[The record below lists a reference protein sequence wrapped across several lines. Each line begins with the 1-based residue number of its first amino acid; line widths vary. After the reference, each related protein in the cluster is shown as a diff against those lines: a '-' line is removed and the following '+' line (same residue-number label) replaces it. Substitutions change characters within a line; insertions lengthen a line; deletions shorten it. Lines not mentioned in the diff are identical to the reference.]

1 MLGDGLKGEELE
13 KQPVGIWSYCEYMV
27 LMEALFDLA
36 VPNGSSTKFVEVPA
50 LGEKNVALAEAV
62 AVHLRGFQ
70 RDRFDDREINMSI
83 LDIGHS
89 KIGKRY
95 GRSID
100 RLALG
105 NSSLNR
111 SEERR
116 VGKECVSTCRSR
128 WSPYH

>member
-1 MLGDGLKGEELE
+1 
-13 KQPVGIWSYCEYMV
+13 MV
-27 LMEALFDLA
+27 LMEARFDLA

-105 NSSLNR
+105 NSSLNLCDVVQRRLLPPAWGSR

-116 VGKECVSTCRSR
+116 VGKEGVSQGRIG
-128 WSPYH
+128 WSTDH